1 MIKIA
6 LCSEPIE
13 YIIKKEKKKTNNCIF
28 QIIGSNWDLMYLLK
42 LKIDKNQCLTI
53 AMILILLVERS

>member
-6 LCSEPIE
+6 LSSEPIE
-13 YIIKKEKKKTNNCIF
+13 YIIKKEKKKTKNCIF

-53 AMILILLVERS
+53 AMILIL